1 MADDSICKYCRHYKT
16 KKLNGR
22 VVSQYCSATDVSSY
36 DYVECEWFGKKLIVR
51 IKELLGLL

>member
-16 KKLNGR
+16 KTLEGK
-22 VVSQYCSATDVSSY
+22 VVSERCAVS
-36 DYVECEWFGKKLIVR
+36 DARLFTCRECDWFSKKLIVR